1 MEPAL
6 ISHGG
11 RSMRFTAAIL
21 IQATITA
28 SQTAHVVINAE
39 SYEEASKQVHEMLD
53 AWQRFKNN
61 DGPIV
66 QSDLNLVNELDK
78 RCYNIGML
86 SQFYRD
92 QENWDDVSIDTDLV
106 CVSEE

>member
-1 MEPAL
+1 
-6 ISHGG
+6 
-11 RSMRFTAAIL
+11 MRFTAAI
-21 IQATITA
+21 IVQAHIEA
-28 SQTAHVVINAE
+28 LQTAHVVINAE

-53 AWQRFKNN
+53 ALKRSKNN

-66 QSDLNLVNELDK
+66 QADLNLVAELNK
-78 RCYNIGML
+78 RCYNIRML

-92 QENWDDVSIDTDLV
+92 QENWDKVTIDTDLV

>member
-1 MEPAL
+1 
-6 ISHGG
+6 
-11 RSMRFTAAIL
+11 MRFTASI
-21 IQATITA
+21 IVQAHIEA
-28 SQTAHVVINAE
+28 SQTVHVIVEAE

-53 AWQRFKNN
+53 AWSRYKNN

-66 QSDLNLVNELDK
+66 QADLNLVNELDK
-78 RCYNIGML
+78 RCYNIRML

-92 QENWDDVSIDTDLV
+92 QENWREVTIDTNLV